1 MFPLL
6 NSYHNLTTLKIFPKF
21 LQARVILLNLSQI
34 EFLRYCS
41 LVPTIGDKCS
51 TVEAFLPGLTSTLRS
66 IVDQIPSVVYPV
78 KKTCFRGYD
87 NVKEK
92 EIPIRKHFLV

>member
-1 MFPLL
+1 M
-6 NSYHNLTTLKIFPKF
+6 
-21 LQARVILLNLSQI
+21 ILLNWSQI

-41 LVPTIGDKCS
+41 LVPTMSDKCS

-66 IVDQIPSVVYPV
+66 IVDQIPSVISPV
-78 KKTCFRGYD
+78 KRTCFQGHEK
-87 NVKEK
+87 VKGK